1 MFVSDER
8 GLAVSYSVAAGRL
21 ARVPCSG
28 WPGTLSRA
36 VYAGGMEYL
45 LRVGALGAAP
55 AVSRLVCVR
64 FTQPTYRD
72 GTMTIGLRWEAI
84 GGAGRLFPAL
94 DADIRLAADGDDA
107 SRLTLTGSY
116 RPPLGALG
124 AELDRLIM
132 HTVASATI
140 RTLLARVAV
149 ALEDGPAGSTAPI
162 LTWSPDTAG

>member
-8 GLAVSYSVAAGRL
+8 GLAVSYRVAAERL

-28 WPGTLSRA
+28 WPGALSRV
-36 VYAGGMEYL
+36 VYAGGVEYL
-45 LRVGALGAAP
+45 LRAGPADVVPAA
-55 AVSRLVCVR
+55 SRLVRVR

-72 GTMTIGLRWEAI
+72 GMMTIGLRWEVT
-84 GGAGRLFPAL
+84 GGAGRLCPAL
-94 DADIRLAADGDDA
+94 DADIRLADGADA
-107 SRLTLTGSY
+107 ARLTLTGSY

-140 RTLLARVAV
+140 RTLLGRLAA
-149 ALEDGPAGSTAPI
+149 ALEDGPARSAAPVS
-162 LTWSPDTAG
+162 TWSPDGGG